1 MRDIQ
6 NHWAKSCI
14 EALIQQGIVSGYPDG
29 TFRPDQPVTRAEFAA
44 MIVKAFRPVPN
55 RSAVRF
61 SDVPTSYWAFG
72 VIQAAYLGSWMT
84 GYPDQRFQPGQVI
97 PRVQAIVALAAGLRL
112 AASGTTEA
120 TLTGALADADRIPAY
135 AREKVAA
142 AIEQK
147 LVVNYP
153 DVRRFR
159 ADQSATRAEIA
170 AFLCQALAQ
179 QSQQQSPVPTALIAT
194 TASASTTPPITPPA
208 IPPITP
214 PITSPITEIRGVWLT
229 NIDSEVLFSR
239 QALTIALDRLAQNN
253 FNTVYPTVW
262 NWGYTLYPSA
272 VATRVFGVKQGMYP
286 DVENEGRDEVAEDLQ
301 SNRDMLL
308 EIIEL
313 ARARNLSVIPWF
325 EFGLM
330 APADSPLALRHPDW
344 LSQRRDRTTI
354 DLQDNGKYS
363 RVWLN
368 PCHPQVQQFLV
379 DLVSE
384 LSANYAIDGFQLDD
398 HFGLPVDFGYDATTR
413 SLYQQATGKQPPD
426 NAQDPSWM
434 RWRADQIT
442 QLTARL
448 FRAFKTHRPK
458 ALFSVSPSPAEF
470 AYSRYLQDWRDWQ
483 RRGYI
488 EELLVQIYRR
498 DLASFVSEIDKP
510 EMVSARGQIPT
521 AIGVL
526 SGLRN
531 APMANDLIKK
541 QVEVTRQRGYA
552 GIVFFFYETIWQ
564 AGSGSVA
571 EREARETMVRSLFPT
586 ALPRPK
592 PKD

>member
-14 EALIQQGIVSGYPDG
+14 EALIQRGIVSGYPDG

-61 SDVPTSYWAFG
+61 ADVPASYWAFG
-72 VIQAAYLGSWMT
+72 VIEAAYLASWMT
-84 GYPDQRFQPGQVI
+84 GYPDQRFRPAQVI
-97 PRVQAIVALAAGLRL
+97 SRVQAIVALAAGLKL
-112 AASGTTEA
+112 APSGPTEA
-120 TLTGALADADRIPAY
+120 TLSRALTDAEGIPTY

-153 DVRRFR
+153 DVRKFR

-170 AFLCQALAQ
+170 AFLAQALAQ
-179 QSQQQSPVPTALIAT
+179 RDQQPSLVPSELIAVVFN
-194 TASASTTPPITPPA
+194 S
-208 IPPITP
+208 
-214 PITSPITEIRGVWLT
+214 EIRGAWLT
-229 NIDSEVLFSR
+229 NIDSEVLFTR
-239 QALTIALDRLAQNN
+239 QALITALDRLARLN

-272 VATRVFGVKQGMYP
+272 VATRVYGVKQGLYP
-286 DVENEGRDEVAEDLQ
+286 DLNNQGRDELAEELQ
-301 SNRDMLL
+301 SSRDMLL

-330 APADSPLALRHPDW
+330 APSDSAIALRHPDW

-354 DLQDNGKYS
+354 ELHDNGKYA

-368 PCHPQVQQFLV
+368 PFHPQVQQFLV

-384 LSANYAIDGFQLDD
+384 ISANYNIDGFQLDD
-398 HFGLPVDFGYDATTR
+398 HFGLPVDFGYDATTQA
-413 SLYQQATGKQPPD
+413 LYQQATGSPPPA
-426 NAQDPSWM
+426 NAEDTKWV

-442 QLTARL
+442 QLMTRL
-448 FRAFKTHRPK
+448 FRALKANRPK
-458 ALFSVSPSPAEF
+458 AIFSVSPSPADF
-470 AYSRYLQDWRDWQ
+470 AYKRFLQDWPAWQ
-483 RRGYI
+483 RNGYI
-488 EELLVQIYRR
+488 EELVVQLYRR
-498 DLASFVSEIDKP
+498 NLASFISELEKP
-510 EMVSARGQIPT
+510 ELTSARGHIPIALGILT
-521 AIGVL
+521 
-526 SGLRN
+526 GLKN
-531 APMANDLIKK
+531 APMAGELIKQ
-541 QVEVTRQRGYA
+541 QVEATRRLGYSGVA
-552 GIVFFFYETIWQ
+552 FFFYESIWQ
-564 AGSGSVA
+564 GGA
-571 EREARETMVRSLFPT
+571 ESTASREEMVRSLFPT
-586 ALPRPK
+586 ALSRPK